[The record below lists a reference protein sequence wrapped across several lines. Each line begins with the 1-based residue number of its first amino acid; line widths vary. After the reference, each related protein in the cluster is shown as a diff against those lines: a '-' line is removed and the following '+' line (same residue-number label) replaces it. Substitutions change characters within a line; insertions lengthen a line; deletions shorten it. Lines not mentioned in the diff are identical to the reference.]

1 MTWSWSRIRSWV
13 VIASQLLFIAGDLLA
28 RLKMRPYG
36 LNAGAFAS
44 WWFAAYIVVRT
55 PAMFGQLWV
64 LSKLVLGQTLPLFAA
79 ASKTVVGGGLAVAAL
94 VELTLPS

>member
-1 MTWSWSRIRSWV
+1 

-44 WWFAAYIVVRT
+44 WWFAAYMVVRT
-55 PAMFGQLWV
+55 LATFSQR
-64 LSKLVLGQTLPLFAA
+64 
-79 ASKTVVGGGLAVAAL
+79 LAVAAL
-94 VELTLPS
+94 VALTLPS